1 MIDSYKKNKEWGFAN
16 FFFRL
21 MGLHVMFSAVHNC
34 AVVVQKL
41 EQTIYKQMTR
51 LFSNKILFRKR
62 WPTVGLLSSDTE
74 QLISYF

>member
-1 MIDSYKKNKEWGFAN
+1 MIDSYKNKGQGFAN

-21 MGLHVMFSAVHNC
+21 MGYTFSVVHNC
-34 AVVVQKL
+34 AVVVL
-41 EQTIYKQMTR
+41 EQTIYKQITW

-62 WPTVGLLSSDTE
+62 WPTVGHSLLSSDIE